1 MSKNILLLAGTGAM
15 GTHLAPHLA
24 DHGYCVDVIAR
35 DPEVKPDPRVHYTYS
50 NISSDEQ
57 VLEILT
63 AKHYDAIVDFLKYS
77 IPEFET
83 RHRIYLENTDHYIFL
98 SSYRIYNGLEVPT
111 KETSP
116 RLLDSSTDD
125 AFLATEPT
133 EYSLYKARKEDIL
146 RQSGFTNFTIVRPAI
161 TYSRRRFQLVT
172 LEAPHTVGR
181 ARKGKTVIIPK
192 EALHVQGTMSWAG
205 DVARMFRAI
214 IENPASM
221 GETYTLATGEHHSWE
236 EIAKIY
242 EELIGMKVLA
252 VDMETY
258 LSFFDYRVNSRYQ
271 LIYDRLFE
279 RVMDNSKILAL
290 MGVEQSDLSTLRDGL
305 ARELA
310 ALPEDVTWD
319 EGTVGEKMDAYLA
332 SIGMK

>member
-1 MSKNILLLAGTGAM
+1 MSKTVLLLAGTGAM
-15 GTHLAPHLA
+15 GTYLAPHLA

-35 DPEVKPDPRVHYTYS
+35 DPEIMPDPRVHYTYT

-77 IPEFET
+77 TPAFEK
-83 RHRIYLENTDHYIFL
+83 RHRIYLDHTDHYIFL
-98 SSYRIYNGLEVPT
+98 STYRIYNGLEVPT

-116 RLLDSSTDD
+116 RLLDSSSDE

-133 EYSLYKARKEDIL
+133 EYSLYKARKEDVL
-146 RQSGFTNFTIVRPAI
+146 RSSGYTNFTIVRPAI

-181 ARKGKTVIIPK
+181 ARKGKTVVVPK
-192 EALHVQGTMSWAG
+192 EALSVQGTMSWAG

-221 GETYTLATGEHHSWE
+221 GETYTLSTGEHHSWA

-242 EELIGMKVLA
+242 EELIGMKIHA

-258 LSFFDYRVNSRYQ
+258 LSFFPGQPNARYQ

-290 MGVEQSDLSTLRDGL
+290 AGLEQSDLSTLRDGL

-310 ALPEDVTWD
+310 ALPANATWD
-319 EGTVGEKMDAYLA
+319 EGVIGERMDAYLA
-332 SIGMK
+332 SIGRR